1 MASELPMG
9 YLVSELIKYT
19 DEFLLKEGTEFL
31 KLSNTLAVVKIQ
43 DPLVI
48 VNKLKGKFSTT
59 IVASE
64 DHRLHNMAH
73 HINAYII
80 RILSMLDETFIYDT
94 QDTAYN
100 QHRVFYKTKK
110 ESDHRSFRSDPFR

>member
-1 MASELPMG
+1 MG

-19 DEFLLKEGTEFL
+19 DEFLLKEGIEFL

-48 VNKLKGKFSTT
+48 VNKLKGRYSTT

-64 DHRLHNMAH
+64 DHRLHKMAH

-80 RILSMLDETFIYDT
+80 RILSVLDETFIYDT